1 MCIFAFDSLA
11 YAKEMEAGG
20 FTRQQSEAFAA
31 AQGKILKDAF
41 AASELA
47 TKTDIRDVRDE
58 IQDVRAELKADIQDV
73 RNEIQ
78 AVRTE
83 LKADIQDVR
92 NEIQA
97 VRAELKADIQDV
109 RNEIQDV
116 RNEVQDVR
124 LDVQNVR
131 LEVQDVR
138 SEVKGVEMRLLRWQ
152 IGIGAAI
159 VSFMLAGFGG
169 IAAIMAKALEWRGF

>member
-1 MCIFAFDSLA
+1 MSIFAFDSLA

-58 IQDVRAELKADIQDV
+58 IQDARAELKADIQDV

-97 VRAELKADIQDV
+97 VRTELKADIQDV

-124 LDVQNVR
+124 L
-131 LEVQDVR
+131 EVQDVR
-138 SEVKGVEMRLLRWQ
+138 NEVKGVEMRLLRWQ

>member
-1 MCIFAFDSLA
+1 MSIFAFDSLA

-58 IQDVRAELKADIQDV
+58 VQDVRTELKADIQDV

-92 NEIQA
+92 NEIQ
-97 VRAELKADIQDV
+97 
-109 RNEIQDV
+109 DV

-124 LDVQNVR
+124 LEIQDVR
-131 LEVQDVR
+131 LEVQDMR
-138 SEVKGVEMRLLRWQ
+138 NEVKGVEMRLLRWQ

>member
-1 MCIFAFDSLA
+1 MSIFAFDSLA

-92 NEIQA
+92 NEIQ
-97 VRAELKADIQDV
+97 
-109 RNEIQDV
+109 DV

-131 LEVQDVR
+131 N
-138 SEVKGVEMRLLRWQ
+138 EVKGVEMRLLRWQ

>member
-1 MCIFAFDSLA
+1 MSIFAFDSLA

-97 VRAELKADIQDV
+97 VRTELKADIQDV

-131 LEVQDVR
+131 N
-138 SEVKGVEMRLLRWQ
+138 EVKGVEMRLLRWQ

>member
-1 MCIFAFDSLA
+1 MSIFAFDSLA

-97 VRAELKADIQDV
+97 VRTELKADIQDV

-124 LDVQNVR
+124 L
-131 LEVQDVR
+131 EVQDVR
-138 SEVKGVEMRLLRWQ
+138 NEVKGVEMRLLRWQ

>member
-1 MCIFAFDSLA
+1 MSIFAFDSLA

-58 IQDVRAELKADIQDV
+58 IQ
-73 RNEIQ
+73 

-97 VRAELKADIQDV
+97 VRNEIQDVRAELKAEIQDV
-109 RNEIQDV
+109 RNEI
-116 RNEVQDVR
+116 QDVR

-138 SEVKGVEMRLLRWQ
+138 NEVKGVEMRLLRWQ

>member
-1 MCIFAFDSLA
+1 MSIFAFDSLA

-78 AVRTE
+78 
-83 LKADIQDVR
+83 
-92 NEIQA
+92 
-97 VRAELKADIQDV
+97 DV

-116 RNEVQDVR
+116 RTELKAEIQDVRNEIQDVR

-138 SEVKGVEMRLLRWQ
+138 NEVKGVERRLLRWQ